1 MPVTIKVPGATQLL
15 LVAAD
20 VNDQFGVFVVLVLA
34 TVSARVVSLSASAV
48 MAAAP
53 NAHCILVTTFERLIF
68 QFGGQVS

>member
-1 MPVTIKVPGATQLL
+1 LR
-15 LVAAD
+15 
-20 VNDQFGVFVVLVLA
+20 DQFGW
-34 TVSARVVSLSASAV
+34 SASAV